1 MPSRYVN
8 SVMHLR
14 YAIASTF
21 TFAVAVVGLG
31 PVAGPVA
38 VAQSSQSSPIV
49 QDITVIKRSEGEGLA
64 LGYADAFRYISR
76 SSLFLTYQIKGQKVV
91 TLEGFRE
98 LKASG
103 SILVIT
109 TERGAIIAIPA
120 VDVISLT
127 TERPAGLP

>member
-21 TFAVAVVGLG
+21 TFAVAVVGL
-31 PVAGPVA
+31 GPVA

>member
-1 MPSRYVN
+1 
-8 SVMHLR
+8 MHLR

-31 PVAGPVA
+31 PVT

>member
-21 TFAVAVVGLG
+21 TFAVAVVGL
-31 PVAGPVA
+31 GPVA

-109 TERGAIIAIPA
+109 TERGEIIAIPA